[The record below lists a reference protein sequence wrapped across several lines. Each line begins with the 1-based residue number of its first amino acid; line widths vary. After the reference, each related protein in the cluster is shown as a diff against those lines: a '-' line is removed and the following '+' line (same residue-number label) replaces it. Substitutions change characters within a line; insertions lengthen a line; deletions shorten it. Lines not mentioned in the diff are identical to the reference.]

1 MHSIIANIGGG
12 SLSYE
17 MGIYEGVPPLK
28 TRVNTGKTQGGI
40 GCDNIVKT
48 QWGRVS
54 QPKLHWF
61 TFRAYFFCYSG
72 FNTLNTLR
80 VVSSPLSPSYSN
92 SPFTTLLPY
101 YLTPIA
107 IATIAITLTTT

>member
-12 SLSYE
+12 IPYR
-17 MGIYEGVPPLK
+17 ITDIQQGVPPLK
-28 TRVNTGKTQGGI
+28 TRVNTVKTQGGI

-61 TFRAYFFCYSG
+61 IFRAYFFCYSG

-80 VVSSPLSPSYSN
+80 VVSSPLSP
-92 SPFTTLLPY
+92 PLY
-101 YLTPIA
+101 YLTIA
-107 IATIAITLTTT
+107 IATIATTLSTLK

>member
-1 MHSIIANIGGG
+1 MHSIIASIGGG

-17 MGIYEGVPPLK
+17 MGIYEGIPPLK
-28 TRVNTGKTQGGI
+28 TRVNTVKTQGGI

-54 QPKLHWF
+54 QPKLHRF

-72 FNTLNTLR
+72 FNTWNTLR
-80 VVSSPLSPSYSN
+80 VMCMPLLSFPHFTHY
-92 SPFTTLLPY
+92 TTLL
-101 YLTPIA
+101 T
-107 IATIAITLTTT
+107 TLLYSL

>member
-12 SLSYE
+12 IPYR
-17 MGIYEGVPPLK
+17 ITDIQQGVPPLK
-28 TRVNTGKTQGGI
+28 TRVNTVKTQGGI

-61 TFRAYFFCYSG
+61 IFRAYFFCYSG

-92 SPFTTLLPY
+92 SHY
-101 YLTPIA
+101 NNSHYNNNNNIK
-107 IATIAITLTTT
+107 IITI